1 MNAYYLNIIVAT
13 SINIILAL
21 SLNLVTGYTGQLSLG
36 HAAFMSIGAFTSGI
50 LMVNAGMHFLPAIL
64 FGALMAGLFGLLIGI
79 PTLRLR
85 GDYLAIATLGFGE
98 IIRVVFLDLEIT
110 GGTMGLRGI
119 PRQSQEVILIVM
131 IVGVLLCFLSMRRL
145 TQSRVGRALIAIRED
160 EIAAEA
166 MGVNTTRYKVVAFA
180 VGAVFAG
187 LAGGFYT
194 IFYRYINPASFGF
207 LRSIEILCMVVLG
220 GMGNHVGA
228 VVGASVLT
236 IVPEVLRAASEYRQI
251 FYGILLVVMMIVR
264 PQGLISSDSGR
275 QFFRKNTQV
284 KSAAAEVTALLEDD
298 SS

>member
-50 LMVNAGMHFLPAIL
+50 LMVNAGMHFLPAIVL
-64 FGALMAGLFGLLIGI
+64 GAFMAGFFGLIIGM

-119 PRQSQEVILIVM
+119 PRQPQTVILFVM
-131 IVGVLLCFLSMRRL
+131 IVGVLICLFSMIRL

-180 VGAVFAG
+180 VSALFAG

-220 GMGNHVGA
+220 GMGNHFGA
-228 VVGASVLT
+228 IVGASTLT
-236 IVPEVLRAASEYRQI
+236 IIPEVLRAASEYRQI

-264 PQGLISSDSGR
+264 PQGLISTASGR
-275 QFFRKNTQV
+275 QFFNRRRRNN
-284 KSAAAEVTALLEDD
+284 AAVPETGSLVEDD
-298 SS
+298 HS

>member
-13 SINIILAL
+13 SISIILAL

-36 HAAFMSIGAFTSGI
+36 HAAFMSIGAFTAGI
-50 LMVNAGMHFLPAIL
+50 FMVNGGLHFLPAL
-64 FGALMAGLFGLLIGI
+64 LLGALMAGFFGLLIGM

-119 PRQSQEVILIVM
+119 PRLPQEIILLVM
-131 IVGVLLCFLSMRRL
+131 IGGVLVCLISMYRL
-145 TQSRVGRALIAIRED
+145 TSSRVGRALIAIRED

-180 VGAVFAG
+180 VSALFAG
-187 LAGGFYT
+187 LAGGLYA

-220 GMGNHVGA
+220 GMGNHLGA
-228 VVGASVLT
+228 VVGASALT
-236 IVPEVLRAASEYRQI
+236 IIPEMLRAASEYRQI

-264 PQGLISSDSGR
+264 PQGLISGQTSR
-275 QFFRKNTQV
+275 QFFKRNTRILQEKQNAV
-284 KSAAAEVTALLEDD
+284 SVTEDEK
-298 SS
+298 

>member
-50 LMVNAGMHFLPAIL
+50 LMVNAGMHFLPAIIL
-64 FGALMAGLFGLLIGI
+64 GAVIAGFFGLLIGM

-119 PRQSQEVILIVM
+119 PRQSQEMILIVM
-131 IVGVLLCFLSMRRL
+131 IAGVLICLASMVRL
-145 TQSRVGRALIAIRED
+145 TRSRVGRALIAIRED

-180 VGAVFAG
+180 VSALFAG
-187 LAGGFYT
+187 LAGGFYA

-220 GMGNHVGA
+220 GMGSHLGA
-228 VVGASVLT
+228 IVGASTLT
-236 IVPEVLRAASEYRQI
+236 IIPEVLRAASEYRQI
-251 FYGILLVVMMIVR
+251 FYGMLLVVMMIVR
-264 PQGLISSDSGR
+264 PQGLISTSSGR
-275 QFFRKNTQV
+275 QFFRKNSQN
-284 KSAAAEVTALLEDD
+284 KTAVPDTGVRVEDD
-298 SS
+298 QS